1 MRRIA
6 TALPL
11 LAVICASPAL
21 ASGLTVVRHL
31 NGYQCMSLNLSDQ
44 AMMNPSTRIPIK
56 AGPSPASATIGN
68 AIATVIAR
76 QPETLQ
82 NGYVSVLFLTG
93 RPGWVQ
99 AQYLKPWRNPGT
111 SGQRCVPAVMSNGR
125 LGFDYQ

>member
-1 MRRIA
+1 MKSVLMGVSISC
-6 TALPL
+6 L
-11 LAVICASPAL
+11 LAATPCL

-31 NGYQCMSLNLSDQ
+31 SGYQCMSLNLSEQ
-44 AMMNPSTRIPIK
+44 AMMNPTIHVPIK
-56 AGPSPASATIGN
+56 AAPSPSAATIGN

-76 QPETLQ
+76 EPETTQ

-99 AQYLKPWRNPGT
+99 AQYLKPWRNPGS
-111 SGQRCVPAVMSNGR
+111 SGQQCVPAMMSNGR